1 MRPERC
7 TEVLGAGARD
17 SAEHKTR
24 PGSRGTEALE
34 ITGLTLE
41 GTVRP
46 GTRGIVG
53 INRSG
58 VVVFGFSP

>member
-24 PGSRGTEALE
+24 PGSRGTEALGDVE
-34 ITGLTLE
+34 VTGLKVE
-41 GTVRP
+41 GCERE
-46 GTRGIVG
+46 RR
-53 INRSG
+53 NRATWESRKSG
-58 VVVFGFSP
+58 FG